1 MNSYDIIKRPI
12 LTEKSYSGIQIKKY
26 IFEVDRKAT
35 KPQIKAAIEQIFSVK
50 VKSVNTINSLGKLKR
65 QGKTEGY
72 RPDFKKAI
80 ILLTA
85 DSKPIQLFESLS

>member
-26 IFEVDRKAT
+26 IFEVDKRAT
-35 KPQIKAAIEQIFSVK
+35 KPQIKAAIEQIFSVR

-65 QGKTEGY
+65 QGKHEGY